1 MKNYVLGLFLT
12 ISPFFV
18 IAQTVSGKIIDNTE
32 ELIVGAYVIHDYS
45 GNYTYSDEFGSFSL
59 NNVAQGDTLEVL
71 HLGFENKKVLVESIG
86 SELEIK
92 LAPSI
97 FQLDDVQVNQST
109 KATNIL
115 SFLDLKANPVNSSQ
129 EILAIVP
136 GLFIGQHAGG
146 GKAEQLFLRGFDIDH
161 GTDVQISV
169 DGLPVNMVSHAHGQG
184 YADLHFL
191 IPETV
196 DFIDFGKGP
205 YFANKGNFNTA
216 GYVDM
221 RTKDRLDNSSIGIE
235 IGRFNTIR
243 SLAMINLLPKIK
255 KHHAYI
261 ATEYLSSDGPFESSQ
276 NFRRTNLMGK
286 YSGNINAQ
294 DHLSITTSYFSS
306 QWDASGQIP
315 TRAVDS
321 GLISRFGAIDDT
333 EGGNT
338 SRMNIAVAFD
348 RSLTDNTYIKNKLYY
363 SLYDFQLFSNFTFFL
378 DDPINQ
384 DQIMQ
389 QEKRQLFGLE
399 SSINKTIFLDNANIT
414 WKGGIGL
421 RQDNST
427 NNRLAHTK
435 NRTTILENI
444 QLGDVDETNVYAF
457 ASADIN
463 MGNWV
468 LQPGLRLDYFNFG
481 YQNQL
486 ISSLPYQSQSK
497 VMLNPKFNV
506 IYNHSSSIQFFLKTG
521 SGFNTN
527 DSRVVLNQSAEKV
540 LPRAYGVDLGTLW
553 KPAKR
558 LIIDAA
564 AWYLFLEQEF
574 VYIGDAGIVEPSGE
588 TQRIGLDIGLRYQ
601 LTDWLFANSDFNYA
615 HARSLD
621 NNNEN
626 NLIPLAPVFTG
637 AGGLSWQHNNF
648 TGAIRYRYMHDRP
661 ATENNS
667 IVAKGYY
674 IMDLNAN
681 YEWKSLTLGFAIEN
695 LLNQEWNET
704 QFATLSRLD
713 FEQEPVEEIHFTPG
727 TPFFLKAKMTYSF

>member
-1 MKNYVLGLFLT
+1 MKNCLVGFLLLT
-12 ISPFFV
+12 SPIF
-18 IAQTVSGKIIDNTE
+18 ILAQTITGKIIDETKE
-32 ELIVGAYVIHDYS
+32 VIVGAYIVHTSS
-45 GNYTYSDEFGSFSL
+45 GNHAHSDEFGLFVL
-59 NNVAQGDTLEVL
+59 KGINAGDTLEIL
-71 HLGFENKKVLVESIG
+71 HLGYENRKVLIESLDADLEI
-86 SELEIK
+86 ELEQ
-92 LAPSI
+92 SI
-97 FQLDDVQVNQST
+97 FQLDDIQVNQST
-109 KATNIL
+109 KASNIL
-115 SFLDLKANPVNSSQ
+115 SFLDLKATPVNSSQ

-161 GTDVQISV
+161 GTDVQITV

-205 YFANKGNFNTA
+205 YFDNKGNFNTA

-221 RTKDRLDNSSIGIE
+221 RTKDKLDNSSIGIE

-243 SLAMINLLPKIK
+243 SLAMFNLLPQNK

-261 ATEYLSSDGPFESSQ
+261 AAEFLTSDGPFESSQ
-276 NFRRTNLMGK
+276 NFRRTNVMAK

-294 DHLSITTSYFSS
+294 DHLSITSSYFSS

-315 TRAVDS
+315 ERAVVS

-338 SRMNIAVAFD
+338 SRTNISIAFN
-348 RSLTDNTYIKNKLYY
+348 RSLNDNSFIKNKLYY

-389 QEKRQLFGLE
+389 QEKRQLFGAE
-399 SSINKTIFLDNANIT
+399 SSLNKTIFLDNSNVT
-414 WKGGIGL
+414 WQAGIGL
-421 RQDNST
+421 RHDNST

-463 MGNWV
+463 TDSWIF
-468 LQPGLRLDYFNFG
+468 QPGIRLDYFRFG
-481 YQNQL
+481 YLNQL
-486 ISSLPYQSQSK
+486 NTSYQQQSQNK
-497 VMLNPKFNV
+497 VMLNPKFNI
-506 IYNHSSSIQFFLKTG
+506 IYNYSSSIQFFLKTG
-521 SGFNTN
+521 SGFHTN

-540 LPRAYGVDLGTLW
+540 SPRAYGADLGTLW

-564 AWYLFLEQEF
+564 AWYLYLEQEF
-574 VYIGDAGIVEPSGE
+574 VYVGDAGIVEPSGE
-588 TQRIGLDIGLRYQ
+588 TRRIGLDIGLRYQ
-601 LTDWLFANSDFNYA
+601 LTDWLFFNSDFNYA
-615 HARSLD
+615 HARSLENEKD
-621 NNNEN
+621 ND
-626 NLIPLAPVFTG
+626 LIPLAPVFTS

-648 TGAIRYRYMHDRP
+648 TGALRYRYMHDRP
-661 ATENNS
+661 AIEDNS

-681 YEWKSLTLGFAIEN
+681 YEWKRLTLGFAIEN

-704 QFATLSRLD
+704 QFATLSRLQ